1 MAISEIGVHTG
12 RMNQDIKAL
21 WQGLAQA
28 RSHIQQLSHKMD
40 TLNRMW
46 EGATN
51 EAMRQRFQR
60 DYENMQELCNFL
72 QQLIQELETACAA
85 YDACENNVSGI
96 IGALS
101 IS

>member
-28 RSHIQQLSHKMD
+28 RSHIRQLSHQMD
-40 TLNRMW
+40 ALNRMW
-46 EGATN
+46 EGAAN
-51 EAMRQRFQR
+51 ETMRQRFQT
-60 DYENMQELCNFL
+60 DYENMQELCSFL
-72 QQLIQELETACAA
+72 QQLITELETSCAA
-85 YDACENNVSGI
+85 YDACENNVSNL
-96 IGALS
+96 IGTLS